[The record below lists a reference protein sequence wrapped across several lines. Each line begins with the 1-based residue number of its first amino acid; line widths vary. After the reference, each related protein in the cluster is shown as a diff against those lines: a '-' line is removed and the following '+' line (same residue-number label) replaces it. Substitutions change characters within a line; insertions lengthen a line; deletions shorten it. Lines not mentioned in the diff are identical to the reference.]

1 MVKFRSVL
9 LDQYNCKDDFTVKKE
24 RQPVFYLTGN
34 LSQISIKNRNF
45 SQRNWNFDKKSK
57 RFSSQVE
64 QKWTFCE
71 NQKFWVENWNFG

>member
-45 SQRNWNFDKKSK
+45 SQRN
-57 RFSSQVE
+57 
-64 QKWTFCE
+64 
-71 NQKFWVENWNFG
+71 